1 MYLKIQGVLWLSR
14 KDFSS
19 SPTCLIS
26 FVKDYEITDNRNSED
41 TQAICILTLFWSQ
54 QKINKNGKH
63 MPTRLKNIV
72 KTALVFNVEWL
83 LFNKR
88 CCSNLGWLWYQIRFS
103 WNRLVFAKIRNC
115 FSYVPIVFVTM
126 HYLISHAKV
135 AIDMHNLIIR
145 AYEWVNFRCIGLHK
159 FSLLNVCVMVMVQN
173 TGVNT

>member
-1 MYLKIQGVLWLSR
+1 
-14 KDFSS
+14 
-19 SPTCLIS
+19 
-26 FVKDYEITDNRNSED
+26 
-41 TQAICILTLFWSQ
+41 
-54 QKINKNGKH
+54 
-63 MPTRLKNIV
+63 MPTRFENNV
-72 KTALVFNVEWL
+72 KTALVLNINSF

-88 CCSNLGWLWYQIRFS
+88 CCSNHFLLCYQLNFFQDG
-103 WNRLVFAKIRNC
+103 LVFAKIKNC

-126 HYLISHAKV
+126 HYVVSHAKV